1 MDIWAEGKDPFN
13 EYCKRSMTLALKIK
27 GERFNDFDYQQ
38 EVYINVNIAN
48 S

>member
-1 MDIWAEGKDPFN
+1 
-13 EYCKRSMTLALKIK
+13 MTLALKIK

-48 S
+48 SQPNPGSVPKT